1 MPFDGGFRAELTR
14 SLWFTA
20 NDQKIDLIPSE
31 SDFVTD
37 FVDVEGGGSSAD
49 VLRNGKGVDD
59 KKRGKRL
66 DELEQQS
73 VDQQTEIRRLN
84 EKMNRQSAY
93 INELE
98 AEKMRGNNT
107 NLKQRME
114 IKKLKGRLRELE
126 GDVEKLDNIESFLKQ
141 QESVGM
147 EQDAAIEK
155 VLTPS
160 PTIDQWFVYRLT
172 LREGVKRCLHR
183 FVCFRQFKPPD
194 IGSLIEIC
202 INHYQLFAC
211 VLCVM
216 SFVYFVHY
224 F

>member
-1 MPFDGGFRAELTR
+1 M
-14 SLWFTA
+14 
-20 NDQKIDLIPSE
+20 
-31 SDFVTD
+31 TD

-160 PTIDQWFVYRLT
+160 PTIDQ
-172 LREGVKRCLHR
+172 
-183 FVCFRQFKPPD
+183 
-194 IGSLIEIC
+194 
-202 INHYQLFAC
+202 
-211 VLCVM
+211 
-216 SFVYFVHY
+216 
-224 F
+224 